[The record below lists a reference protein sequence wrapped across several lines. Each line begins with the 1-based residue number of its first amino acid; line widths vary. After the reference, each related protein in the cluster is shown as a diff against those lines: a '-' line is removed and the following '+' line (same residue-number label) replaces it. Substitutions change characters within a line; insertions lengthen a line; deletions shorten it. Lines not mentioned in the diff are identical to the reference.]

1 MAAGNMVALAACAD
15 ERFDAIP
22 EVPTAAEQGFDI
34 GHQQSRGI
42 VMNAGVPEEVLAYY
56 SDLFQRVSE
65 TEDWIEYAESNAM
78 TVSFMPYQEFAAYAA
93 EMLEDYTTYLGM
105 IPRIDPGLIYLDL
118 DAGPAP
124 LFDGAGPAVLRPPC
138 IGCPNPLHLFIILII
153 IREGQRGR
161 GHGP

>member
-1 MAAGNMVALAACAD
+1 MVALAACAD

-93 EMLEDYTTYLGM
+93 EMLEDYSTYLGM
-105 IPRIDPGLIYLDL
+105 IPQD
-118 DAGPAP
+118 
-124 LFDGAGPAVLRPPC
+124 
-138 IGCPNPLHLFIILII
+138 
-153 IREGQRGR
+153 
-161 GHGP
+161 